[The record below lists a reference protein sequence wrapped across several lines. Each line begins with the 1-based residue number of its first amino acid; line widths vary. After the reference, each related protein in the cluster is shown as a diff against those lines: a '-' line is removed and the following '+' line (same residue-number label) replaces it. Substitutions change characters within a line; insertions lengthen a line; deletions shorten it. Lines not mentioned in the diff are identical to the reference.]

1 MNNLDKEFIKYFGEE
16 KLKEVEME
24 SKLQDIVNY
33 VCDNWLHLDSIPII
47 IEEIEEDARFYV
59 NELYIG
65 INSSFINNLN
75 EMVFSLLHE
84 LEHYFQWVY
93 ANSYDTEKAK
103 RWKQLFNE
111 VSNEEYVINELEID
125 AYAFAEIVM
134 NCEFGINR
142 KHKDPVVQM
151 LIEKYILTTDFIE
164 V

>member
-1 MNNLDKEFIKYFGEE
+1 MNNIDKEFIKYFGEE

-24 SKLQDIVNY
+24 SKLQDIANY
-33 VCDNWLHLDSIPII
+33 VCENWLHLDSIPII

-65 INSSFINNLN
+65 INSSFINNIN
-75 EMVFSLLHE
+75 EMIFSLLHE

-93 ANSYDTEKAK
+93 ANLYDTEKSK

-111 VSNEEYVINELEID
+111 ESNEEYVINELEID
-125 AYAFAEIVM
+125 AYAFAEVVM

-142 KHKDPVVQM
+142 KHKDPKIQKI
-151 LIEKYILTTDFIE
+151 IEKYILTSDFLE